1 MSDRQ
6 LLITRIDDTLTGDRW
21 ALRRF
26 ADWYQLNS
34 DRIKLAYC
42 SWRLLDEVEEF
53 VAANSL
59 PAPDAV
65 IGGSG
70 TEVHHYPSGQPVQG
84 WARNVSD
91 WDAGC
96 VRDHLVHIESL
107 PIDPNN
113 LQSALRV
120 RCVAPDLS
128 TDDLRQMK
136 RRMQKAGLRVRFVY
150 DNQQTLDVMPE
161 GICEGS
167 AAAFL
172 AHQCEFDD
180 DKVLVSGASA
190 ADLGLFRRRFRGIV
204 PANAHSRLRR
214 LPSSRIHQSRLACA
228 AGVLDG
234 IGHFDSDHAPP
245 VPMQTIGGA
254 L

>member
-34 DRIKLAYC
+34 DRITLAYC
-42 SWRLLDEVEEF
+42 SWRLLDEVEEL

-65 IGGSG
+65 IGGNG
-70 TEVHHYPSGQPVQG
+70 TEVHCYPSGQPIQG
-84 WARNVSD
+84 WGHRVRG
-91 WDAGC
+91 WDAAR
-96 VRDHLVHIESL
+96 VRDHLLHVESL
-107 PIDPNN
+107 SIDPNR

-120 RCVAPDLS
+120 RCVAQDLPS
-128 TDDLRQMK
+128 DALHRIR
-136 RRMQKAGLRVRFVY
+136 RRMKEIGLRVRFIH

-172 AHQCEFDD
+172 ARQFEFADD
-180 DKVLVSGASA
+180 RVLVSGASA

-204 PANAHSRLRR
+204 PANAHARLRR
-214 LPSSRIHQSRLACA
+214 MPSSRIHQSRLACA

-234 IGHFDSDHAPP
+234 IGHFDPDHAPP